1 MDGCTQLDEIVGEK
15 DSPSWERWPV
25 LPRGNVITV
34 LLGQKE
40 RVNQEGGTE
49 VLDKRSVQ
57 RSWGWEE
64 CGRFKGRE
72 GLRGGPGNVR
82 EWVDGQDTRPR
93 RA

>member
-57 RSWGWEE
+57 RSWGWKE
-64 CGRFKGRE
+64 CGEWDMLSVANGTIPW
-72 GLRGGPGNVR
+72 GPGNER
-82 EWVDGQDTRPR
+82 KPG
-93 RA
+93 